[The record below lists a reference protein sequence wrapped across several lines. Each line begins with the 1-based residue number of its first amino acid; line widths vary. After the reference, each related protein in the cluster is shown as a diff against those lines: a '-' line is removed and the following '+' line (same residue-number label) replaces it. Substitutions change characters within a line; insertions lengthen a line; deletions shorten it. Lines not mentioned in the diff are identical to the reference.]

1 MDPAVAKDPPAIW
14 AQATSSPG
22 APADPPRDA
31 LEREALARCGPAEAG
46 LSEAARQV
54 AARAVQ
60 GLPLP
65 DADALAFAQ
74 RVAGEP
80 HPWARAWAASAR
92 ALPIAGKPLDG
103 PTEGK
108 PLDGPTE
115 GEPLDG
121 LSDTTLR
128 RLDDWLLQDHE
139 PRLRRCAVASGVAAD
154 GTRTLAIVAV
164 DALAD
169 LASVPVRGRTGQW
182 LTVEARLHVQAAGGE
197 ILVLGPSGA
206 PRRVPAWF
214 DGTTLRARFALDRP
228 GEFTVQVLASTAS
241 GPRPVAEARVFA
253 DVEPPAHASTEHV
266 PGEDAGNAPASDGT
280 PARPD
285 ADALAAM
292 LSAARESAG
301 EPPLTRDARL
311 DALARAHAE
320 HMVASQTLAHDAG
333 DGDPV
338 ERARAAGLA
347 TRTLGENVAHAA
359 SVALAHRALWAS
371 PSHRANMLRRDFDRV
386 GVAVV
391 RDDHGDAWA
400 VEAFAARLR

>member
-1 MDPAVAKDPPAIW
+1 MDAALVAKDPPAIW
-14 AQATSSPG
+14 APATSSPG
-22 APADPPRDA
+22 APGDPPRDS

-65 DADALAFAQ
+65 DPDALAFAQ
-74 RVAGEP
+74 RAAGEP

-92 ALPIAGKPLDG
+92 PLDG
-103 PTEGK
+103 SIEGR
-108 PLDGPTE
+108 PLDGSVE
-115 GEPLDG
+115 GRPLDG
-121 LSDTTLR
+121 LTDTTLR
-128 RLDDWLLQDHE
+128 RLDDWLLQDRE

-169 LASVPVRGRTGQW
+169 LAPVPIRGRTGQW
-182 LTVEARLHVQAAGGE
+182 LTVEARLHVHAAGGE
-197 ILVLGPSGA
+197 ILVLGPNGA

-214 DGTTLRARFALDRP
+214 DGTTLRARFVLDRP
-228 GEFTVQVLASTAS
+228 GEFTVLVVASTAS

-253 DVEPPAHASTEHV
+253 DVEPPAHASTERV
-266 PGEDAGNAPASDGT
+266 PGEDAADAPASDGA

-285 ADALAAM
+285 DDALAAM
-292 LSAARESAG
+292 LSGARASAG
-301 EPPLTRDARL
+301 EPPLARDPRL

-320 HMVASQTLAHDAG
+320 RMVASQTLAHDAG

-347 TRTLGENVAHAA
+347 TRSLGENVAHAA
-359 SVALAHRALWAS
+359 SVGLAHRALWAS

-391 RDDHGDAWA
+391 RDERGDAWA
-400 VEAFAARLR
+400 VEAFAAQLR

>member
-1 MDPAVAKDPPAIW
+1 MDAAVAKDPPAIW

-22 APADPPRDA
+22 APGDAPRDS

-65 DADALAFAQ
+65 DPDALAFAQ
-74 RVAGEP
+74 RAAGEP
-80 HPWARAWAASAR
+80 HPWARAWAASASD
-92 ALPIAGKPLDG
+92 ALTA
-103 PTEGK
+103 TA
-108 PLDGPTE
+108 
-115 GEPLDG
+115 
-121 LSDTTLR
+121 LR
-128 RLDDWLLQDHE
+128 RLDDWLLQDRD
-139 PRLRRCAVASGVAAD
+139 PRLRRCAVASGVGAD
-154 GTRTLAIVAV
+154 GTRTLALVAV

-169 LASVPVRGRTGQW
+169 LAPVPIRGRTGQW
-182 LTVEARLHVQAAGGE
+182 LTVEARLHVPAAGGE

-206 PRRVPAWF
+206 TRRVPAWF
-214 DGTTLRARFALDRP
+214 DGTTLRARFVLDRP

-253 DVEPPAHASTEHV
+253 DVEPPAHASAEHV
-266 PGEDAGNAPASDGT
+266 PGEDAADGPASDGA

-285 ADALAAM
+285 DEVLGAM
-292 LSAARESAG
+292 LSAARASAG
-301 EPPLTRDARL
+301 EPPLARDARL

-320 HMVASQTLAHDAG
+320 RMVASQTLAHDAG

-347 TRTLGENVAHAA
+347 TRILGENVAHAA

-400 VEAFAARLR
+400 VETFAAQLR